1 MGKESPALSSEAR
14 RLGRGEQEMVEITAE
29 KSSGRIG
36 NFRIVT

>member
-29 KSSGRIG
+29 KSSGLKS
-36 NFRIVT
+36 VPS